1 MFIKELYFIKEVSA
15 ENKLKKREEPCNEDS
30 ELVQL
35 LRQQNASSLEENE
48 SWNEIISQIIFI
60 IRSQKKYIKQ
70 LRKSLQ
76 PKVMKNWEVKWI
88 AKTVM
93 KHCI

>member
-48 SWNEIISQIIFI
+48 S
-60 IRSQKKYIKQ
+60 
-70 LRKSLQ
+70 
-76 PKVMKNWEVKWI
+76 
-88 AKTVM
+88 
-93 KHCI
+93 